1 MEPAKNLV
9 PLRSLWLRYASTA
22 VLVLMCSLGGAM
34 TSETNSPT
42 ATTSVAP
49 TANIAIA
56 MAPTIAPT
64 ASATATIAIAP
75 TPTVAA
81 PNTMSQSEAAVGK
94 IQLLLALV
102 WEGQDLS
109 QHNLSALAEF
119 REQHRDLSV
128 VHLVSP
134 AYFTKAKADKA
145 AVTATLRSLIQ
156 PQDQIVVLLGG
167 WKSLVAE
174 AGVIYRQAP
183 TFWSSAVT
191 PGDCAIDCGSDVPLN
206 IYPDS
211 DIAKIL
217 AKGLSTLAANGFE
230 RPIGV
235 SVQGWM
241 ASPQLY
247 EAAVRAGLKYDLSA
261 VAPDLLSKRLKYY
274 PIYAWAR
281 ALWPDLTPHS
291 QPFKVITDAGSI
303 TEIPLSLASMDYLTS
318 KDVDSIFQEYLQHL
332 QQTPNRDL
340 VFPLVLH
347 QETAMATVPILS
359 ASLQKIFAAAALE
372 HVQMASMRLPE
383 SVPSPW
389 DVDIKK
395 PQQEQP
401 APQSAPV
408 APINSAIPVAH

>member
-1 MEPAKNLV
+1 MEPAKILM
-9 PLRSLWLRYASTA
+9 PLRSLWRRHASTA
-22 VLVLMCSLGGAM
+22 VLVLMCCLGVAM
-34 TSETNSPT
+34 TSESESPT
-42 ATTSVAP
+42 S
-49 TANIAIA
+49 
-56 MAPTIAPT
+56 
-64 ASATATIAIAP
+64 
-75 TPTVAA
+75 TPTVAPTVAPIPTVA
-81 PNTMSQSEAAVGK
+81 PNSLSHNEATVGK

-102 WEGQDLS
+102 WDGQDLS
-109 QHNLSALAEF
+109 EHNLSALAEF
-119 REQHRDLSV
+119 REQHRDLSI

-134 AYFTKAKADKA
+134 AYFTKTKADKA

-167 WKSLVAE
+167 WKSLVAS

-183 TFWSSAVT
+183 TFWSSAAT
-191 PGDCAIDCGSDVPLN
+191 PGDCAIDCGSDVPLH
-206 IYPDS
+206 IYPDA

-241 ASPQLY
+241 ASPQLH

-261 VAPDLLSKRLKYY
+261 VAPDLLMKRLKNY

-281 ALWPDLTPHS
+281 ALWPDLTTHS
-291 QPFKVITDAGSI
+291 QPFKVTTDAGSI
-303 TEIPLSLASMDYLTS
+303 TEVPLSLATMDYLTS
-318 KDVDSIFQEYLQHL
+318 KDVDSIFREYLQHL
-332 QQTPNRDL
+332 QKTPNRDL

-347 QETAMATVPILS
+347 QETAMTTVPILS

-372 HVQMASMRLPE
+372 HVQLATLRLPE
-383 SVPSPW
+383 SVPVPW
-389 DVDIKK
+389 DVDVKK
-395 PQQEQP
+395 SQEEQP
-401 APQSAPV
+401 TPQSAPV